1 MRRSNLKSGRGTL
14 LKNTAMLGLLQVS
27 TYVLALIAVPYETRV
42 LGPEVYG
49 VLGVATAIMM
59 YFQLVI
65 DFGFALSSTEQVS
78 RNREDVLLL
87 RKVLTTTTLCKGAL
101 SVLSGAVL
109 FVLCRCIGAWRN
121 NTGVFML
128 FFVSSAF
135 ASMMPDYMY
144 RGLEKMTAVTVR
156 TVAIRG
162 FFTGAI
168 FIFLKR
174 PEDLYVIP
182 LLNIIGN
189 GIAFFVSYLDLFR
202 RFDLRLTR
210 VKFGEVWAQL
220 RSSAGFFLSR
230 FATTAYTALN
240 TLILDFMAVGGAATG
255 FYTAADK
262 LITTGRSALSPVSDS
277 MYPYMARHRDFK
289 LVRKVLLLLMPPI
302 IAFCVA
308 CFIWAEPLCRLL
320 LGEEYGP
327 SGQVLR
333 AMLPVAVLTLPNYI
347 LGFPTLT
354 AMGLSKYA
362 NYSVILA
369 SVLHGVN
376 LLILYL
382 TGNISM
388 ISLALL
394 VSLAEA
400 VVLLFRIIVIV
411 KNRDKMRPK
420 EGETNG

>member
-1 MRRSNLKSGRGTL
+1 
-14 LKNTAMLGLLQVS
+14 MLGLLQVS

-49 VLGVATAIMM
+49 VLGVATAIML

-78 RNREDVLLL
+78 RNRDDVPHLC
-87 RKVLTTTTLCKGAL
+87 RILTTTTLCKVAL
-101 SVLSGAVL
+101 SLASGGVL
-109 FVLCRCIGAWRN
+109 FVLCQVVGAWQDN
-121 NTGVFML
+121 AAVFML

-135 ASMMPDYMY
+135 TSMMPDYMY

-156 TVAIRG
+156 TVAIRA
-162 FFTGAI
+162 FFTAAI
-168 FIFLKR
+168 FVFLKG

-182 LLNIIGN
+182 LLNIVGN
-189 GIAFFVSYLDLFR
+189 GTAFFVSYWDLSR
-202 RFDLRLTR
+202 RFGIRLTR
-210 VKFGEVWAQL
+210 VKFSEAWQQFRA
-220 RSSAGFFLSR
+220 SAGFFLSR
-230 FATTAYTALN
+230 FATTAYTSLN
-240 TLILDFMAVGGAATG
+240 TLILDFIAAGGAATG

-262 LITTGRSALSPVSDS
+262 LITTGRSALSPISDS

-289 LVRKVLLLLMPPI
+289 LVRKLLIVLMPPI

-333 AMLPVAVLTLPNYI
+333 AMLPVAVMTLPNYI

-369 SVLHGVN
+369 SILHVVN
-376 LLILYL
+376 LLVLYL
-382 TGNISM
+382 TDNINM
-388 ISLALL
+388 VSLALL

-400 VVLLFRIIVIV
+400 VVLLFRIIVILR
-411 KNRDKMRPK
+411 NRDKMRPK
-420 EGETNG
+420 EAEES